1 MLSFLQTF
9 KMPAAINLG
18 PFGVVFPGLLAQ
30 IWTNLYHI
38 FTCDTLQ
45 NNASH
50 MSQFLR
56 TKILKNKVKKLIFW
70 LILRGFLFT
79 LAYTLRVTLKFLAK
93 LKFLSR
99 YIILVSFISI
109 AVVVVKL
116 KIFKVF
122 LLIQHPRNDPFW
134 GVFGS

>member
-1 MLSFLQTF
+1 MLFFLQTF
-9 KMPAAINLG
+9 KMPAAIILG

-30 IWTNLYHI
+30 IWTSLYQI

-56 TKILKNKVKKLIFW
+56 TKILKNKDNF
-70 LILRGFLFT
+70 
-79 LAYTLRVTLKFLAK
+79 LAYTKR
-93 LKFLSR
+93 LSV
-99 YIILVSFISI
+99 YTGLHPKSYT
-109 AVVVVKL
+109 
-116 KIFKVF
+116 KIFSWIKVLIKIHNFGKFHQHNSCGYCGYQVENFQSF
-122 LLIQHPRNDPFW
+122 LLIQHPRNYPFW